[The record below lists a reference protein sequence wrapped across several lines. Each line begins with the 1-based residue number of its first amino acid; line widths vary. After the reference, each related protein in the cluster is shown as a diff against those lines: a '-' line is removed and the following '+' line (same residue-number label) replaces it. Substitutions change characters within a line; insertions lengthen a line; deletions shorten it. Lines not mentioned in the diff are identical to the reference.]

1 MMPILASCVGNKALL
16 GAGDLGRIGA
26 GVDLPAQPSEC
37 ARPVPHIALA
47 TGQEAR
53 AVLKR
58 ERAQLDV
65 ANARQRACYQFNED
79 IRTGYSR

>member
-53 AVLKR
+53 A
-58 ERAQLDV
+58 
-65 ANARQRACYQFNED
+65 NARQRACYQFNED